1 MPNENTKHC
10 GSRDPSKRN
19 LFSKYSVMERIE
31 LDNLTYYQV
40 DLGSI
45 CLLGFSPEELV
56 IRLATMKNNLITL
69 N

>member
-1 MPNENTKHC
+1 
-10 GSRDPSKRN
+10 
-19 LFSKYSVMERIE
+19 MERIE
-31 LDNLTYYQV
+31 LDNLTYYQA

-56 IRLATMKNNLITL
+56 IRLTTMKNNLITL